1 MISLPR
7 PIASI
12 TTYNAAKPKIS
23 PTLCMTD
30 GSIFPVGGNMKLA
43 VKSPILKSK
52 HTQNEIFW
60 GFVKFLKN
68 LFILFIL
75 RILISKIN
83 RKEQRDIIDILKE
96 KELYFNMAVTK
107 TKVIDIDTSGA
118 VKNVDQLTKSFVPL
132 RQQIKQL
139 RDQLAQLEV
148 GSEEFNRISK
158 ELADLQQKNIEITEA
173 AKYSNRDFGAVMSSL
188 TKVSLGLAGG
198 ISAIS
203 ASISLL
209 GGDSEKVQKALAP
222 LTLIMGTIQSFSA
235 IDDGI
240 KSLQGLKNAFS
251 NLGQSASEANT
262 TIEKSVNGVSDAVDD
277 LSKTGKKSTN
287 VLKGVAGGFKKA
299 ALAVKSFIAAN
310 PLLSALAATIAAIS
324 AAVVFLNKKLEE
336 NTRVA
341 REEMNLL
348 SQVNTTY
355 DEQNIRLNVLLK
367 TAQDHNQS
375 LEERKKATE
384 ALNKIVPEYN
394 SYIDESTGLF
404 KANNEALKAYL
415 SNLKQK
421 LLLESYEGKI
431 KEYLQKQLE
440 IEEKI
445 NEIRTTGIWFNTQRI
460 RKLEKEKAALD
471 KDIDRLFGR
480 IGDLDLTKALDD
492 NKVTEPAN
500 KGTSKVV
507 SSIKSVV
514 DALKEMKK
522 VATDAFNVAF
532 DARTI
537 NRAAKGLENEF
548 TTLFDTIQSTIKKF
562 DLGQVFTEQF
572 SDFINKGSN
581 SKFSNVF
588 AGGLFGLGDVF
599 KNTNVFD
606 EIAKEAENLAN
617 EITKI
622 NDKLTGKTG
631 NLTASETKLFEQQ
644 KKQKEQELE
653 SLNQRLEGYKK
664 ISESVENYRNKM
676 IELNTQTLNQEIEES
691 KLNKQLDIQKKYRE
705 ELLNENYFA
714 ESNRN
719 IANQEAEIESLSK
732 LNEKLR
738 ERVKIIQSDAELQL
752 LFADE
757 LKSINEQILTNERE
771 LANKQIELDITKYDR
786 RKEEAQIYY
795 EQLQL
800 IIGEKTNELEK
811 KSVLQGLGTPAYN
824 TELEKQKIVV
834 ESIKS
839 ELFALEEARNQ
850 NLIAEEEYNARMLQL
865 KAYLVAEEK
874 KLDETRVG
882 NAVSAVNTY
891 VGVFQ
896 SVTGSISNLLNE
908 QMNKYDENSEQYKQL
923 QVANSW
929 ITTLSGSLSAF
940 MSGIQSGIPWPG
952 NLILAGVLG
961 ASTFATGVAQINNM
975 KSNNYSNALTSS
987 ASSVGTSEYET
998 EVYRQQSDM
1007 FSNVK
1012 DSKVYVLENEISSVQ
1027 RKVAVREFNTTY

>member
-1 MISLPR
+1 
-7 PIASI
+7 
-12 TTYNAAKPKIS
+12 
-23 PTLCMTD
+23 
-30 GSIFPVGGNMKLA
+30 
-43 VKSPILKSK
+43 
-52 HTQNEIFW
+52 
-60 GFVKFLKN
+60 
-68 LFILFIL
+68 
-75 RILISKIN
+75 
-83 RKEQRDIIDILKE
+83 
-96 KELYFNMAVTK
+96 MAVTK

-118 VKNVDQLTKSFVPL
+118 VRNVDNLTKSFVPL

-148 GSEEFNRISK
+148 GSEEFNKISK

-173 AKYSNRDFGAVMSSL
+173 AKYSNKDFGAVMYSL

-209 GGDSEKVQKALAP
+209 GGDSEKIQKALAP

-251 NLGQSASEANT
+251 GLGQTAAETNS
-262 TIEKSVNGVSDAVDD
+262 TITKTVDGVSDAVDD
-277 LSKTGKKSTN
+277 LSKKGKKSTN
-287 VLKGVAGGFKKA
+287 VLVSGFKKA

-310 PLLSALAATIAAIS
+310 PLLTVIAASIAAIGS
-324 AAVVFLNKKLEE
+324 AIVFLNKKMEE
-336 NTRVA
+336 NGRIA
-341 REEMNLL
+341 REEANLL
-348 SQVNTTY
+348 SQVSNSY
-355 DEQNIRLNVLLK
+355 EEQTVRLNVLLK

-394 SYIDESTGLF
+394 SYIDETTGLF
-404 KANNEALKAYL
+404 KANNEALQTYL
-415 SNLKQK
+415 NNLKQK

-445 NEIRTTGIWFNTQRI
+445 NEIRSTGMFFNTQRI
-460 RKLEKEKAALD
+460 RKLEKEKAALE

-480 IGDLDLTKALDD
+480 IGDLDITKALND
-492 NKVTEPAN
+492 NKVNENVN
-500 KGTSKVV
+500 KGTNKVV

-522 VATDAFNVAF
+522 VANDAWNTAF

-548 TTLFDTIQSTIKKF
+548 DTLVDTIQSTIKKF
-562 DLGQVFTEQF
+562 DLGQVLTEQF

-581 SKFSNVF
+581 SKFFDTFS
-588 AGGLFGLGDVF
+588 GGLFGLGDVF

-606 EIAKEAENLAN
+606 VIAKEAENLAN

-622 NDKLTGKTG
+622 NDKLIGKTG

-676 IELNTQTLNQEIEES
+676 IELNTQTLNQEIEET

-719 IANQEAEIESLSK
+719 IANQESEIESLSE

-738 ERVKIIQSDAELQL
+738 ERVKIIESDAELQL

-757 LKSINEQILTNERE
+757 LKSLNEQILANERE
-771 LANKQIELDITKYDR
+771 LANKEIELDVNKYNR
-786 RKEEAQIYY
+786 RKEEAQLYY

-800 IIGEKTNELEK
+800 IIGEKTEKLENRNI
-811 KSVLQGLGTPAYN
+811 LQGLGTPAYN

-839 ELFALEEARNQ
+839 ELFALETARTQ
-850 NLIAEEEYNARMLQL
+850 NLIAEEEYNARMLEL
-865 KAYLVAEEK
+865 KSHLVAEEK
-874 KLDETRVG
+874 KLDETRVN
-882 NAVSAVNTY
+882 NAVNSVNTY
-891 VGVFQ
+891 MNVFQ
-896 SVTGSISNLLNE
+896 SVTGQISNILQT
-908 QMNKYDENSEQYKQL
+908 QMDNYDENSEQYKQL

-929 ITTLSGSLSAF
+929 INTLSGSLAAF

-998 EVYRQQSDM
+998 EVFRQQSDM

-1012 DSKVYVLENEISSVQ
+1012 ESKVYVLESEISSVQ
-1027 RKVAVREFNTTY
+1027 KRVEVRESNTMY

>member
-1 MISLPR
+1 
-7 PIASI
+7 
-12 TTYNAAKPKIS
+12 
-23 PTLCMTD
+23 
-30 GSIFPVGGNMKLA
+30 
-43 VKSPILKSK
+43 
-52 HTQNEIFW
+52 
-60 GFVKFLKN
+60 
-68 LFILFIL
+68 
-75 RILISKIN
+75 
-83 RKEQRDIIDILKE
+83 
-96 KELYFNMAVTK
+96 MAVTK
-107 TKVIDIDTSGA
+107 EKIIDINTSQA
-118 VKNVDQLTKSFVPL
+118 QKNVENLTKTFVPL
-132 RQQIKQL
+132 RTQIKL
-139 RDQLAQLEV
+139 LKDQLGQLEV
-148 GSEEFNRISK
+148 DSEEFNKISK
-158 ELADLQQKNIEITEA
+158 ELAELQQKNIEITEA

-209 GGDSEKVQKALAP
+209 GGDSEKIQKALAP

-251 NLGQSASEANT
+251 GLGQTASEANS
-262 TIEKSVNGVSDAVDD
+262 TIEKTVNGVSDSVDN
-277 LSKTGKKSTN
+277 LSKKGKGTTN
-287 VLKGVAGGFKKA
+287 VLKGVAKGFKTA

-310 PLLSALAATIAAIS
+310 PLLAAIGATIAAIG
-324 AAVVFLNKKLEE
+324 AAIVFLNKKMEE
-336 NTRVA
+336 NGRIA
-341 REEMNLL
+341 REEANLL
-348 SQVNTTY
+348 SQVSNSY
-355 DEQNIRLNVLLK
+355 EEQNIRLNVLLK

-384 ALNKIVPEYN
+384 ELNKIVPEYN
-394 SYIDESTGLF
+394 SYIDETTGLF
-404 KANNEALKAYL
+404 RENNEALQTYL

-445 NEIRTTGIWFNTQRI
+445 NEIRATGIWFNTQRI
-460 RKLEKEKAALD
+460 KALEKEKAALD

-480 IGDLDLTKALDD
+480 IGDLDLTKALND
-492 NKVTEPAN
+492 NKVTETV
-500 KGTSKVV
+500 KKDTSKVV

-522 VATDAFNVAF
+522 VANDAFNTAF

-537 NRAAKGLENEF
+537 NRVSKGIETEF
-548 TTLFDTIQSTIKKF
+548 TTLVDTIYSTIKKF

-588 AGGLFGLGDVF
+588 SGGLFGLDDVF

-622 NDKLTGKTG
+622 NDKLIGKTG
-631 NLTASETKLFEQQ
+631 NLTASETKLFETQ

-664 ISESVENYRNKM
+664 LVEGVEKYRSAI

-691 KLNKQLDIQKKYRE
+691 KLNQQLEIQKKYRE
-705 ELLNENYFA
+705 ELLSGNYFA

-732 LNEKLR
+732 LNEKLK

-757 LKSINEQILTNERE
+757 LKSLNEQILNNERE
-771 LANKQIELDITKYDR
+771 LANKQIELDVNKYNR
-786 RKEEAQIYY
+786 RKEEAQLYY

-800 IIGEKTNELEK
+800 LIGEKTDELENRNI
-811 KSVLQGLGTPAYN
+811 LQGLGTPSYN

-834 ESIKS
+834 ETIQN
-839 ELFALEEARNQ
+839 EMFALEEARNQ
-850 NLIAEEEYNARMLQL
+850 NLIAEEVYNDRMLQL

-874 KLDETRVG
+874 KLDKSRVDS
-882 NAVSAVNTY
+882 AISAVNTY
-891 VGVFQ
+891 VGVFN
-896 SVTGSISNLLNE
+896 SVTSTIGSLLQT
-908 QMNKYDENSEQYKQL
+908 QMDKYDENSEQYKQL
-923 QVANSW
+923 QVANGW
-929 ITTLSGSLSAF
+929 LTTLSGSLSAF
-940 MSGIQSGIPWPG
+940 MSGFQSGIPFPG
-952 NLILAGVLG
+952 NLILATALG
-961 ASTFATGVAQINNM
+961 GMIFAAGAAQISNM
-975 KSNNYSNALTSS
+975 QSGNYSNSLTSG
-987 ASSVGTSEYET
+987 ATNVGSEYET
-998 EVYRQQSDM
+998 TVYQQQAETL
-1007 FSNVK
+1007 SNVK
-1012 DSKVYVLENEISSVQ
+1012 DQRVFVLENDITRTQ
-1027 RKVAVREFNTTY
+1027 RRVAVREHSVTY

>member
-1 MISLPR
+1 MS
-7 PIASI
+7 
-12 TTYNAAKPKIS
+12 T
-23 PTLCMTD
+23 
-30 GSIFPVGGNMKLA
+30 
-43 VKSPILKSK
+43 
-52 HTQNEIFW
+52 
-60 GFVKFLKN
+60 
-68 LFILFIL
+68 
-75 RILISKIN
+75 
-83 RKEQRDIIDILKE
+83 
-96 KELYFNMAVTK
+96 TK

-118 VKNVDQLTKSFVPL
+118 VRNVDQLTKSFVPL

-148 GSEEFNRISK
+148 GSEEFNKISK

-188 TKVSLGLAGG
+188 TKASMGLVGG
-198 ISAIS
+198 INAIG
-203 ASISLL
+203 ASMALL
-209 GGDSEKVQKALAP
+209 GGDSEKMKKALAP
-222 LTLIMGTIQSFSA
+222 ITLMMASIQGLSA

-251 NLGQSASEANT
+251 NLGQTASEANT
-262 TIEKSVNGVSDAVDD
+262 TIEKTVNGVADSVDD
-277 LSKTGKKSTN
+277 LSKKGKKSTN
-287 VLKGVAGGFKKA
+287 VLKGVAGGFKKL

-310 PLLSALAATIAAIS
+310 PLLAAIAASIAAIGS
-324 AAVVFLNKKLEE
+324 AIVFLNKKMEE
-336 NTRVA
+336 NGRIA

-384 ALNKIVPEYN
+384 DLNKIVPEYN
-394 SYIDESTGLF
+394 AQIDETTGLF

-445 NEIRTTGIWFNTQRI
+445 NEIRATGMFFNTQRI
-460 RKLEKEKAALD
+460 RSLEKEKAALD

-480 IGDLDLTKALDD
+480 ISDLDLTKALND
-492 NKVTEPAN
+492 NKVSENVN
-500 KGTSKVV
+500 KGATSKVV

-522 VATDAFNVAF
+522 VASDAWSTAF

-548 TTLFDTIQSTIKKF
+548 TILFDTIQSTIKKF
-562 DLGQVFTEQF
+562 DLGQIFTEQF

-581 SKFSNVF
+581 SKFSNMF

-622 NDKLTGKTG
+622 NDKLIGKTG
-631 NLTASETKLFEQQ
+631 NLTATQTKLFEQQ

-719 IANQEAEIESLSK
+719 IANQEAEIESLSE

-738 ERVKIIQSDAELQL
+738 ERVKIIQSDKELQL

-757 LKSINEQILTNERE
+757 LKSLNEQILNNERE
-771 LANKQIELDITKYDR
+771 LANKEIELDVNKYNR
-786 RKEEAQIYY
+786 RKEAAQLYY
-795 EQLQL
+795 EELQL
-800 IIGEKTNELEK
+800 LIGEKVEKLENRNI
-811 KSVLQGLGTPAYN
+811 LQGLGTPAYN

-834 ESIKS
+834 EAIKS
-839 ELFALEEARNQ
+839 ELFALETARNQ
-850 NLIAEEEYNARMLQL
+850 NLIAEEEYNARMLEL
-865 KAYLVAEEK
+865 KSHLVAEEK
-874 KLDETRVG
+874 KLDETRIS
-882 NAVSAVNTY
+882 NAVNSVNTY
-891 VGVFQ
+891 MNVFQ
-896 SVTGSISNLLNE
+896 SVTGQISNILQT
-908 QMNKYDENSEQYKQL
+908 QMDNYDENSEQYKQL

-975 KSNNYSNALTSS
+975 KSNNYSNAITSG
-987 ASSVGTSEYET
+987 ATNVGSEYET
-998 EVYRQQSDM
+998 TVYQQQSDM
-1007 FSNVK
+1007 FGKVA
-1012 DSKVYVLENEISSVQ
+1012 DSKVYVLENEISNVQ
-1027 RKVAVREFNTTY
+1027 RKVEVREHSVTY

>member
-1 MISLPR
+1 MS
-7 PIASI
+7 
-12 TTYNAAKPKIS
+12 T
-23 PTLCMTD
+23 
-30 GSIFPVGGNMKLA
+30 
-43 VKSPILKSK
+43 
-52 HTQNEIFW
+52 
-60 GFVKFLKN
+60 
-68 LFILFIL
+68 
-75 RILISKIN
+75 
-83 RKEQRDIIDILKE
+83 
-96 KELYFNMAVTK
+96 TK
-107 TKVIDIDTSGA
+107 TKIIDIDTSGA

-173 AKYSNRDFGAVMSSL
+173 AKYSNKDFGAVMSSL

-209 GGDSEKVQKALAP
+209 GGDSEKIQKALAP

-251 NLGQSASEANT
+251 NLGQTASEANT
-262 TIEKSVNGVSDAVDD
+262 TIEKTVNGVADSVDD

-324 AAVVFLNKKLEE
+324 AAVVFLNKKMEE
-336 NTRVA
+336 NGRIA
-341 REEMNLL
+341 REEANLL

-431 KEYLQKQLE
+431 KEYLQEQLE

-445 NEIRTTGIWFNTQRI
+445 NEIRATGMFFNTQRI
-460 RKLEKEKAALD
+460 KALEEKKAQIE

-480 IGDLDLTKALDD
+480 ISDLDLTKALND

-500 KGTSKVV
+500 KGATSKVV
-507 SSIKSVV
+507 NSIKSVV

-522 VATDAFNVAF
+522 VANDAWNTAF

-537 NRAAKGLENEF
+537 NRVAKGIETEF
-548 TTLFDTIQSTIKKF
+548 TTLFDTIQSTMKKF
-562 DLGQVFTEQF
+562 DLAQVFTEQF
-572 SDFINKGSN
+572 DDFINKGSN
-581 SKFSNVF
+581 SKFFDTFKN
-588 AGGLFGLGDVF
+588 GLFGLDDVL
-599 KNTNVFD
+599 KDTNVFD
-606 EIAKEAENLAN
+606 VIAKEAENLAN
-617 EITKI
+617 EIEQI
-622 NDKLTGKTG
+622 NDKLIGKTG

-653 SLNQRLEGYKK
+653 SLNKRLEAYKK
-664 ISESVENYRNKM
+664 ITEGVEKYRLAM
-676 IELNTQTLNQEIEES
+676 IELSNETLNQEIEES
-691 KLNKQLDIQKKYRE
+691 KLNQQLGIQKKYRE
-705 ELLNENYFA
+705 ELLNGNYFA

-719 IANQEAEIESLSK
+719 IANQEAEIESLSR
-732 LNEKLR
+732 LNEKLK

-757 LKSINEQILTNERE
+757 LKNINEQILANERE
-771 LANKQIELDITKYDR
+771 LANKQIELDVNKYNR
-786 RKEEAQIYY
+786 RKEAAQLYY
-795 EQLQL
+795 EELQL
-800 IIGEKTNELEK
+800 LIGEKTDELEK
-811 KSVLQGLGTPAYN
+811 KNILQGLGTPSYN
-824 TELEKQKIVV
+824 TELEKQKLVV
-834 ESIKS
+834 ETIQN

-850 NLIAEEEYNARMLQL
+850 NLIAEEVYNNRMLQL
-865 KAYLVAEEK
+865 KAQLVEEEK
-874 KLDETRVG
+874 KLDKSRVDS
-882 NAVSAVNTY
+882 AISAVNTY
-891 VGVFQ
+891 VGVFN
-896 SVTGSISNLLNE
+896 SVTSTIGSLLQT
-908 QMNKYDENSEQYKQL
+908 QMDKYDENSEEFKQL
-923 QVANSW
+923 QVANGW
-929 ITTLSGSLSAF
+929 LTTLSGSLSAF
-940 MSGIQSGIPWPG
+940 MSGFQSGIPFPG
-952 NLILAGVLG
+952 NLILATALG
-961 ASTFATGVAQINNM
+961 GMTFAAGAAQISNM
-975 KSNNYSNALTSS
+975 QSGNYSNSLTSG
-987 ASSVGTSEYET
+987 ATNVGSEYET
-998 EVYRQQSDM
+998 TVYQQQAETL
-1007 FSNVK
+1007 SNVK
-1012 DSKVYVLENEISSVQ
+1012 DSKVYVLENEISNVQ
-1027 RKVAVREFNTTY
+1027 RKVAVRENNVTY